1 MNFNWLNK
9 KEYPFEN
16 KYYEINGVKMHYVDE
31 GEGDVILFVHGTP
44 SWSFEYR
51 HIIKELSQQFRCIAI
66 DHIGFG
72 LSDKPADYDYSI
84 QNHAINLN
92 KFIEHLQL
100 KNINLFIHDFGGPI
114 GLKYATQHPENISK
128 FIILNTWCKS
138 VEQEPEFKKMKLI
151 LGSPLLP
158 FLYKYFNFSPKYILP
173 AAFGEKTRLT
183 KEIHQQYLKPFSKP
197 SEREG
202 AVAFAKSLLK
212 DQDWFEKIYN
222 DLDKISWKPALF
234 IWGMKD
240 QFVTEKFL
248 NVFLE
253 KFKDADVIKYEDAG
267 HFVMEEKSMV
277 AAPAIRDFLGNAFR

>member
-1 MNFNWLNK
+1 MNWLNK
-9 KEYPFEN
+9 TLFPFKSN
-16 KYYEINGVKMHYVDE
+16 YIVTDTFKMHYIDE
-31 GEGDVILFVHGTP
+31 GKGDVVLFVHGTP

-51 HIIKELSQQFRCIAI
+51 HVIKELSQQFRCIAI

-84 QNHAINLN
+84 QNHTATLN
-92 KFIEHLQL
+92 KFIDHLQL
-100 KNINLFIHDFGGPI
+100 KNINLFVHDFGGPI
-114 GLKYATQHPENISK
+114 GLKYATTHPENVTK
-128 FIILNTWCKS
+128 LIILNTWCKS
-138 VEQEPEFKKMKLI
+138 IEQEPEFKKMKMI

-183 KEIHQQYLKPFSKP
+183 KETHEHYLKPFSKP
-197 SEREG
+197 TERNG
-202 AVAFAKSLLK
+202 TVAFAKSLLN
-212 DQDWFEKIYN
+212 DQQWFESIYK
-222 DLDKISWKPALF
+222 DLDKISWKPSLL

-240 QFVTEKFL
+240 QFITEKFL
-248 NVFLE
+248 NVFTE

-277 AAPAIRDFLGNAFR
+277 AAPVIREFLGNAFR